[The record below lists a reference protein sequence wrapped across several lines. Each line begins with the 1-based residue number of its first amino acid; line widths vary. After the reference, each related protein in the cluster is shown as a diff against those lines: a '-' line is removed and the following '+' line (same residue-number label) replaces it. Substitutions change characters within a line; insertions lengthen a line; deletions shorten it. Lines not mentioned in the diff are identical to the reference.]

1 VNPAVGMQGAG
12 HGVRTSATYRRG
24 VLRNALRPRWLALLA
39 LVLVVCV
46 AFGWMGSWQLGVARD
61 KGGAEA
67 RRQVATS
74 PRVPLEQVL
83 QPQQGFPVVADARR
97 VSVQGRYDAE
107 RHVLISGRLQHGTSG
122 WWVVTAVRTSAGAW
136 LPVVRGWVP
145 RPDDPAVAPERVPA
159 GPVRLEGVLQPD
171 DAPADDAPADDA
183 QPAAAAAGTAQVLRA
198 LDAAELVNLWG
209 APIYNGFLVL
219 TAEQAEAGRPSAAQ
233 PERVPPPQPQPT
245 GLSWRNAA
253 YAVQWWVFAGFALVL
268 WWKMV
273 RQDAQERAAALPGG
287 RVEDGRTV

>member
-1 VNPAVGMQGAG
+1 MD
-12 HGVRTSATYRRG
+12 RTTAAATYRRD

-61 KGGAEA
+61 KGAAEA
-67 RRQVATS
+67 RREVATS

-97 VSVQGRYDAE
+97 VSVQGRYDPD
-107 RHVLISGRLQHGTSG
+107 RHVLVSGRLQHGTSG
-122 WWVVTAVRTSAGAW
+122 WWVVTAVRTSARAW

-145 RPDDPAVAPERVPA
+145 RPDDPAMAPDRVPS
-159 GPVRLEGVLQPD
+159 GPVTLEGVLQPD
-171 DAPADDAPADDA
+171 DAPADDAQQA
-183 QPAAAAAGTAQVLRA
+183 QPAEPTASSVAGGTTEVLQA

-219 TAEQAEAGRPSAAQ
+219 TGEQAKEPEKQ
-233 PERVPPPQPQPT
+233 PERVPPPQEQPT
-245 GLSWRNAA
+245 GIAWRNAA

-273 RQDAQERAAALPGG
+273 RQDAQERAAALAGG